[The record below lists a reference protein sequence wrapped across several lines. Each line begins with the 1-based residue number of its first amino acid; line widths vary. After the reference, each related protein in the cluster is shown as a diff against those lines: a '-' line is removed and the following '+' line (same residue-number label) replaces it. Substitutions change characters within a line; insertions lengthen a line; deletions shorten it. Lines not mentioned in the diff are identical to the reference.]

1 MTENE
6 KQNGGWG
13 EERSARV
20 DASTSPDSNKDVSST
35 ASTDHQLTDPVAEKA
50 VAPGPPPDGGTK
62 AWLQVVGGF
71 LLVLNTWGLVN
82 SFGIFQTHYSTELLP
97 ASTPSAISW
106 IGSIQAFLLLFAGIL
121 CGRALDAGYFFH
133 VAFVG
138 GFLEVFGMMMT
149 SISTK
154 YWQVFLSQ
162 GLCVGLGCGCLFTPS
177 IAIIGTYFST
187 KRSLA
192 TGIAA
197 SGSSVGGVIYPIL
210 IKQMIQSIGFAWAVR
225 TMAFVMFITIAIA
238 LSLLRPR
245 LPPRKSGPLIIWAA
259 IKEPAYSSF
268 IFGLMLAFLAFFIPF
283 FYAQTYALNIGMDQN
298 LAFYVLS
305 IMNAAG
311 MVGRLLP
318 NALADKAGN
327 LNVIIPCAFLSAVTA
342 FAWIAAKSSASMIV
356 VSILYSFFSGG
367 LMALPPAVIVTLSPS
382 MNEVGT
388 RIGMAFFV
396 GSLGVL
402 IGSPIAGAI
411 LDAQS
416 PRDSSMHLVV
426 GEEVFWGVLLFTGIM
441 LVASGVLMSW
451 TRLVKGGFKY
461 TKV

>member
-1 MTENE
+1 MTENRR
-6 KQNGGWG
+6 QNGVLDDEKDTKTGT
-13 EERSARV
+13 
-20 DASTSPDSNKDVSST
+20 STPLDSHKDGSST
-35 ASTDHQLTDPVAEKA
+35 TSTDRQPSEPVAEKPA
-50 VAPGPPPDGGTK
+50 GPGPPPDGGTK

-82 SFGIFQTHYSTELLP
+82 SYGIFQTYYSTELLP
-97 ASTPSAISW
+97 SSTPSAISW

-121 CGRALDAGYFFH
+121 CGRGLDAGYFFPI
-133 VAFVG
+133 AFVG

-154 YWQVFLSQ
+154 YWQVFLAQ

-177 IAIIGTYFST
+177 IAIIGTYFTT

-197 SGSSVGGVIYPIL
+197 SGSSVGGVIYPI
-210 IKQMIQSIGFAWAVR
+210 IIRQMIKSIGFPWAVR
-225 TMAFVMFITIAIA
+225 TMAFVMFVTVVIA

-268 IFGLMLAFLAFFIPF
+268 VFGLLLAFLAFFIPF
-283 FYAQTYALNIGMDQN
+283 FYAQTYALNIGVDQN

-311 MVGRLLP
+311 MIGRLLP
-318 NALADKAGN
+318 NALADKAGT
-327 LNVIIPCAFLSAVTA
+327 LNVIVPCAFLSAVTA
-342 FAWIAAKSSASMIV
+342 FAWIAAKNTAGLIV
-356 VSILYSFFSGG
+356 ISILYSFFSGG
-367 LMALPPAVIVTLSPS
+367 LMALPPAVIVSLSPS

-416 PRDSSMHLVV
+416 PRDSSSHLVV
-426 GEEVFWGVLLFTGIM
+426 GQEVFWGVLLFTGII
-441 LVASGVLMSW
+441 LVTSGLLMTW
-451 TRLVKGGFKY
+451 TRVAKAGFKLA
-461 TKV
+461 KA